1 MKEKNRNMI
10 VVTELQFPLWS
21 FCVIFFLSAL
31 KLPFNDLCFLTPF
44 LPTRML
50 SVASKRRESWPAD
63 VKSIVVWEIIGAL
76 T

>member
-21 FCVIFFLSAL
+21 FFGIFFLSAL
-31 KLPFNDLCFLTPF
+31 KLPFNPLCFFTPF
-44 LPTRML
+44 LPSRRL
-50 SVASKRRESWPAD
+50 AVASKRRESWPAD